1 MLYDK
6 WLKLKNEIL
15 RLLHDLAQSREQS
28 VAQKARHEQSKLVEE
43 LAAVK
48 GVNSSLV
55 HEVSKLREVS
65 TSE

>member
-1 MLYDK
+1 MI
-6 WLKLKNEIL
+6 W
-15 RLLHDLAQSREQS
+15 RSRKQS

-55 HEVSKLREVS
+55 HEVNKLREVS